1 MLATELGAALI
12 EGDEHHPPASQ
23 EKMRNG
29 VALLDSDREPWLDRL
44 GALLAQ
50 APGNAV
56 LACSALK
63 RSYRDRLRAAEPAL
77 RDRLSGDFAG
87 RGALPVAARKE
98 HFFPPGLV
106 VSQFASLEAPTAE
119 AGVLLLPAHQPLAA
133 QASTIMGW
141 LGRNVTGQTRS
152 CVNSILQK
160 FDLTGRTALITGS
173 SSGIGH
179 ALAIGLAGAG
189 ARIVLNGR
197 DPAKL
202 ERAAEKLKPMALPWS
217 RRLSTSPMAL
227 P

>member
-1 MLATELGAALI
+1 MRSRHKVLVMGVAGCGKSTVAGMLATELGAALI

-44 GALLAQ
+44 GALLAG

-77 RDRLSGDFAG
+77 RIVYLEISLAEAHCR
-87 RGALPVAARKE
+87 VAARKE

-106 VSQFASLEAPTAE
+106 VSQFASLEAPTGE
-119 AGVLLLPAHQPLAA
+119 AGVLLLPAYQPLAA

-141 LGRNVTGQTRS
+141 LGRNVTDKQG
-152 CVNSILQK
+152 V
-160 FDLTGRTALITGS
+160 
-173 SSGIGH
+173 
-179 ALAIGLAGAG
+179 
-189 ARIVLNGR
+189 V
-197 DPAKL
+197 
-202 ERAAEKLKPMALPWS
+202 
-217 RRLSTSPMAL
+217 
-227 P
+227 